1 MSKAIKWANRLRAAR
16 EELAECDGQPPCVL
30 IADGSSLPKAWV
42 DVDGSPYFNLKG
54 KIDVADA
61 LRIAHW
67 ILDTFGEPDTAP

>member
-1 MSKAIKWANRLRAAR
+1 
-16 EELAECDGQPPCVL
+16 VL